1 MNMKKISLYATL
13 LAAVTM
19 TACTDYVGEIEE
31 AHDEYVNSHT
41 PKVETYSSG
50 CWCNVNMGNLLDV
63 GGQYYYNTASNQ
75 PNITFALVGC
85 SLTSTIDKVSREA
98 GAYDNL
104 FIESYNVYQS
114 EGIYWADFAL
124 NSTAQQGLL
133 GGSLYT
139 VLDVYNAGMV
149 DHVSCPTVSFGYKN
163 TENSDNSDF
172 TNTSS
177 TTPTFYYENPS
188 CGDLWCGLT
197 DIEGRVETG
206 SEEESAG
213 YWYAYT
219 DASDDGTSSMSYP
232 PEVEENAYGN
242 FFGPLT
248 EAYGGIKATVTL
260 GAGYDYP
267 YAGLAFNVVSDSQ
280 EGGDISGWDGIC
292 LVYKSTLPLAI
303 ELGVEDEANVT
314 GYNNYKASLPKETF
328 MAVYDVGWDKFKQES
343 GWGETADRDYVLEHV
358 STIRLKF
365 SGTAGTTGDFLIQS
379 IGRHGKCN

>member
-13 LAAVTM
+13 LASVAM

-31 AHDEYVNSHT
+31 AHDEYVNSNV

-50 CWCNVNMGNLLDV
+50 CWCNVNYGNLLDV
-63 GGQYYYNTASNQ
+63 DGQYYYNTASNQ

-177 TTPTFYYENPS
+177 TTSSGSYV
-188 CGDLWCGLT
+188 CGDLWCGPEDML
-197 DIEGRVETG
+197 GKVETG
-206 SEEESAG
+206 SDDETAG
-213 YWYAYT
+213 YWFEYT
-219 DASDDGTSSMSYP
+219 DGQNNGTSSFFYP
-232 PEVEENAYGN
+232 PEVSVDEWDN

-248 EAYGGIKATVTL
+248 QAYGGIKGYVEL
-260 GAGYDYP
+260 GHGYDYP
-267 YAGLAFNVVSDSQ
+267 YAGIGFDIVNAEQN
-280 EGGDISGWDGIC
+280 GTDISWWGGVCIVYQSTIGFEVE
-292 LVYKSTLPLAI
+292 LVP
-303 ELGVEDEANVT
+303 ENEAVVT
-314 GYNNYKASLPKETF
+314 EWNNYKALASKSTSMKVLDLP
-328 MAVYDVGWDKFKQES
+328 WSKFKQES
-343 GWGETADRDYVLEHV
+343 SWGIIV
-358 STIRLKF
+358 SQDEILASAARINLKF
-365 SGTAGTTGDFLIQS
+365 SGTAGTAGDFLIQS
-379 IGRHGKCN
+379 IGRYGTCQEH